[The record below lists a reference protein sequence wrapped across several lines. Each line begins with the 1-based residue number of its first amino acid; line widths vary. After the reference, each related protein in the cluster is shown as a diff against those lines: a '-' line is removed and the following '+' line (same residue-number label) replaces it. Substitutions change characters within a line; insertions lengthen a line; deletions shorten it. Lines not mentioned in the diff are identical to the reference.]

1 MRPQPSHRYANGDVY
16 SGELLGLARHG
27 AGECKYGGGA
37 SVYQGQWAADRHE
50 GQGRLSSRRG
60 EEFDGEWL
68 AGEPHGQVLTAY
80 YRPLAPALPSRNS
93 SHACTLA
100 PALDPNASLGPNPNP
115 NPNPRPNQ
123 GRRRSAERVEEEGAF
138 EGGLLHGQG
147 RRSDALGGAWRGV
160 FVCGVLQVSTPVS
173 QSSA

>member
-1 MRPQPSHRYANGDVY
+1 M
-16 SGELLGLARHG
+16 SGWRESRTAR
-27 AGECKYGGGA
+27 CL
-37 SVYQGQWAADRHE
+37 R
-50 GQGRLSSRRG
+50 
-60 EEFDGEWL
+60 
-68 AGEPHGQVLTAY
+68 
-80 YRPLAPALPSRNS
+80 PALPVPALPVPALQCRYS
-93 SHACTLA
+93 SPACT
-100 PALDPNASLGPNPNP
+100 PAVALEPNATPSPNPTLT
-115 NPNPRPNQ
+115 PNQ

>member
-1 MRPQPSHRYANGDVY
+1 MRPQPFHRYTNGDVY
-16 SGELLGLARHG
+16 TGELLGLARHG

-37 SVYQGQWAADRHE
+37 SVYQGQWEADRHE

-68 AGEPHGQVLTAY
+68 AGEPHG
-80 YRPLAPALPSRNS
+80 
-93 SHACTLA
+93 
-100 PALDPNASLGPNPNP
+100 
-115 NPNPRPNQ
+115 Q

-160 FVCGVLQVSTPVS
+160 FVRGVLQVSTLVS
-173 QSSA
+173 KSSA